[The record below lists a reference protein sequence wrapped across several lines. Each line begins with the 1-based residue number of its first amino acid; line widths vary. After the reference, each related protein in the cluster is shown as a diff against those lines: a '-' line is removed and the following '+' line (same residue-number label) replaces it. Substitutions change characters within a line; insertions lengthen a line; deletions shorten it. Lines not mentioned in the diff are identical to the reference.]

1 MKIPFQLDPLDVAPR
16 SGHGWLFNGM
26 LRTMKTVNPD
36 FRFDNIDII
45 AHAST
50 LGACSLWFDNN
61 TPKNAEQLGF
71 MRFQLWGKTLFI
83 YNYEETR
90 AGCIKGLHNAVRF
103 AITSKDW
110 RRSYR
115 AVRYN
120 FGGLKCIVLFDYEVL
135 CADPSAATTTDE
147 GNSALTNARKGKA
160 KSEPDNITED
170 SGVGYPASI
179 MMHIYGDE
187 VDKCAVLT
195 DKVPS
200 AWFSRLEYYV
210 CAAYRSNSN
219 STWIRG
225 IEFDSVNTH
234 CETFETI
241 RRGEWDYI
249 HKFAGILR
257 WLRESMMERSSTTLC
272 SVETLES
279 EEGISLRLSDEDPQ
293 ERFLISVYG
302 EFWDA
307 QIESL
312 TKEMITCSC
321 QRKH

>member
-1 MKIPFQLDPLDVAPR
+1 MKA
-16 SGHGWLFNGM
+16 
-26 LRTMKTVNPD
+26 VNPD

-50 LGACSLWFDNN
+50 LGHCSLWFDNN
-61 TPKNAEQLGF
+61 TPENAKQLGF

-83 YNYEETR
+83 YNYEEIR
-90 AGCIKGLHNAVRF
+90 AGCINSLHNAVRF

-110 RRSYR
+110 RRPYR

-147 GNSALTNARKGKA
+147 GNGALKNARKGKA

-170 SGVGYPASI
+170 SCVGYPATI
-179 MMHIYGDE
+179 MMHKYGDE

-195 DKVPS
+195 KTVPLG
-200 AWFSRLEYYV
+200 WFSRLEYYV

-219 STWIRG
+219 STWLRG
-225 IEFDSVNTH
+225 IEFDSVDTH
-234 CETFETI
+234 CETFESI

-257 WLRESMMERSSTTLC
+257 WLRESMMKRSSTTLC

-279 EEGISLRLSDEDPQ
+279 EEGISLRLLDEDPQ

-312 TKEMITCSC
+312 TKGKTACSC
-321 QRKH
+321 QRNH